1 MNYEIKVKNKT
12 LIRQSVL
19 GKNIE
24 PKNMKAFT
32 CNGETEFRE
41 FISKLRKIN
50 TITYTVRLINR
61 QSVNGINITDTQ
73 TPETNKISDI
83 KEIEKPVE
91 NNSTLDIVS
100 LEKLGAKK
108 LKEMFKDEIENID
121 SMTKK
126 EILENLKTGVN

>member
-12 LIRQSVL
+12 LIRQNVL

-24 PKNMKAFT
+24 PKNATTFT

-61 QSVNGINITDTQ
+61 QTINNVIIV
-73 TPETNKISDI
+73 ET
-83 KEIEKPVE
+83 KEVVE
-91 NNSTLDIVS
+91 VKEVEPLVDKTTIMDVSS

-108 LKEMFKDEIENID
+108 LKEMFKDKIENID

-126 EILENLKTGVN
+126 EILESLKTGVN